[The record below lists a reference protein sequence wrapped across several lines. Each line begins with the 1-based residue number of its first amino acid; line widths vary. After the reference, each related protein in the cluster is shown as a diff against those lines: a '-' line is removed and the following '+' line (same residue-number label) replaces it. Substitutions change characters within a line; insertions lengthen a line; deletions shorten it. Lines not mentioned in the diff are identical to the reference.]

1 MYALPRRNERAE
13 RSASTPG
20 GAATSAPTVSASA
33 ESRRFRR
40 RVATKLS
47 NSRATAGW
55 FHPPPYIM
63 NAEFLLP
70 TTKQDLFG
78 DWVDL
83 RKSEARLDFEEE
95 TLRFKQLHY
104 SAYVLNSLYR
114 RAIKTHRPNIQVD
127 YAAWSRRYHA
137 LRQRLFDANLG
148 LVFDALRRHRFR
160 IMDHDEAQSEGLL
173 ALLRAVDTFDPW
185 RGFRFSTYACNTISR
200 ALGRMNFRDARRR
213 ATFTVAFDPEIDG
226 LAGAPSPADDGEI
239 IQIERLRAIMRDNG
253 ANLSS
258 VERDVLQKRFP
269 RNDACDAQTFRL
281 IASDM
286 RISKERVR
294 QIQRTALVKLRR
306 AMERQRAS

>member
-1 MYALPRRNERAE
+1 MYALSRRFDRAE
-13 RSASTPG
+13 SGSSTFPHT
-20 GAATSAPTVSASA
+20 AMSSPQLRADTET
-33 ESRRFRR
+33 RRFRR

-78 DWVDL
+78 NWVEP
-83 RKSEARLDFEEE
+83 RKSEARLAVDEE
-95 TLRFKQLHY
+95 TLRFKQLHF
-104 SAYVLNSLYR
+104 SAYTLSSLYR
-114 RAIKTHRPNIQVD
+114 RAIKTQRPNVQVE
-127 YAAWSRRYHA
+127 YAVWSRRYHA
-137 LRQRLFDANLG
+137 LRQRLVDANLG
-148 LVFDALRRHRFR
+148 LVFDALCRHRYR
-160 IMDHDEAQSEGLL
+160 IVDHDEAHSEGLL

-200 ALGRMNFRDARRR
+200 ALNRSSFRDARRR

-226 LAGAPSPADDGEI
+226 LAGAHTPADDSELL
-239 IQIERLRAIMRDNG
+239 QIERLRAIMRENR
-253 ANLSS
+253 ANLSA

-269 RNDACDAQTFRL
+269 RADACDAQTFRL

>member
-1 MYALPRRNERAE
+1 MYALSRRVDRAD
-13 RSASTPG
+13 SGSSTITN
-20 GAATSAPTVSASA
+20 AAVNAPQVGSDSDT
-33 ESRRFRR
+33 RRFRR
-40 RVATKLS
+40 RVATKFS

-70 TTKQDLFG
+70 TTKCDLFG
-78 DWVDL
+78 NWVEP
-83 RKSEARLDFEEE
+83 RKSDDRLAFDEE
-95 TLRFKQLHY
+95 THRFKQLHF
-104 SAYVLNSLYR
+104 SAYMLSCLYR
-114 RAIKTHRPNIQVD
+114 RAIKSQHPNTQVE
-127 YAAWSRRYHA
+127 YAVWSRRYHA
-137 LRQRLFDANLG
+137 LRQRLVDANLG
-148 LVFDALRRHRFR
+148 LVFDALRRHRHR
-160 IMDHDEAQSEGLL
+160 IMDHDEAHSEGLL

-226 LAGAPSPADDGEI
+226 LASAHTPADDSELLL
-239 IQIERLRAIMRDNG
+239 IERLRTIMRENG
-253 ANLSS
+253 ANLSA

-269 RNDACDAQTFRL
+269 RVDASEAQTFRL

-306 AMERQRAS
+306 AMDRQRAS